1 MNIRTEGRDAGR
13 SSHRRHGRRCPG
25 AGLRRAHGSPLSI
38 FPSHISPKSTKINE
52 SDPTSLDKNVE
63 LVILHR
69 LVRSMSRN
77 SDLAGTTDD
86 RRRRQTT
93 TDDRRRQTTD
103 VESFAHGRPVA
114 VPSPPQHALLTQEWN
129 TPFGRH
135 TTPHSDLYAG

>member
-25 AGLRRAHGSPLSI
+25 AGLCRAHGSPLSM
-38 FPSHISPKSTKINE
+38 FPSHISPKSPKINE
-52 SDPTSLDKNVE
+52 SDPTSFDKNVD

-93 TDDRRRQTTD
+93 TTTDDD

-114 VPSPPQHALLTQEWN
+114 APSPPHHALLTQEWN
-129 TPFGRH
+129 TPFGR
-135 TTPHSDLYAG
+135 TPPSL